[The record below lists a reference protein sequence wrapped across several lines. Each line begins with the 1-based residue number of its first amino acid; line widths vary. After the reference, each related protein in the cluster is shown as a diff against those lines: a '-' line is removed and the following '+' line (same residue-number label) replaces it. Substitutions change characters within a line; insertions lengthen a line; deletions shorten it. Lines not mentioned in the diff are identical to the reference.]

1 MARTDSE
8 LAKHIGKSIA
18 KYRHNKALTQSQV
31 AEYLGVSIDAISRME
46 RGGIMPTVTRLIQL
60 AEIFDCKA
68 SSFLRETSPLVNDQT
83 QRIINLLSKL
93 EESDR
98 AELLD
103 IIEKM
108 VNWRLQNNQT
118 NKKVR

>member
-1 MARTDSE
+1 M
-8 LAKHIGKSIA
+8 
-18 KYRHNKALTQSQV
+18 

-60 AEIFDCKA
+60 AEIFDCEA